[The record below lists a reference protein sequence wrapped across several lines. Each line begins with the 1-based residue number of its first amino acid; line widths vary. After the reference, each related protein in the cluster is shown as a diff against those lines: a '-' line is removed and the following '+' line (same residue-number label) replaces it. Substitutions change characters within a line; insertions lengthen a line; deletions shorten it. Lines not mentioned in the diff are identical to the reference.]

1 MKQPG
6 QPFRSLSPA
15 SSGSG
20 DFLPGVCMAVFPPC
34 LFLLLP
40 SYNFTS
46 VVVFFLFLLSCVPDL
61 HVCSFCAHDS
71 AKAFYYRGGGRGAA
85 RSGFNL
91 YSNFCCLATCCPAC
105 AGCIRTLTSGW
116 RRRCVVVSVRR
127 FVVVPCSLYTN
138 FPFPTYLPCPSS
150 DEGKPVKPQ

>member
-1 MKQPG
+1 M
-6 QPFRSLSPA
+6 
-15 SSGSG
+15 
-20 DFLPGVCMAVFPPC
+20 PP
-34 LFLLLP
+34 FLLLP

-85 RSGFNL
+85 RAGFNL

-105 AGCIRTLTSGW
+105 AGCIRTLTSGGGGGGGSTLLLF
-116 RRRCVVVSVRR
+116 RFDVSLL
-127 FVVVPCSLYTN
+127 FPAVPFTLIFLSRH
-138 FPFPTYLPCPSS
+138 YLSCPSS